1 MPNIYKHVDIY
12 IFPSIYDNYPW
23 VVIESLLMK
32 KTVIASINTWIK
44 EVIKEWIIFIEPK
57 IDSIIK
63 ETSRLIEN
71 KNSIEELWERWFQEA
86 KKSNNLILDNIIN
99 FYKK

>member
-1 MPNIYKHVDIY
+1 
-12 IFPSIYDNYPW
+12 
-23 VVIESLLMK
+23 MK
-32 KTVIASINTWIK
+32 KAVIASINTWIK
-44 EVIKEWIIFIEPK
+44 EVIKEWVIFVELK

-63 ETSRLIEN
+63 EASRLIEN
-71 KNSIEELWERWFQEA
+71 KNLIEELWKRWFQEV